1 MSGSFHF
8 FVSDNGLI
16 VSVDIN
22 PAVLL
27 VFRRFV
33 VNAAGAQSFNARTN
47 AANFTEEE
55 LARIIDYLING
66 DSGVTTYNLL
76 CTLFGHKIKE
86 GMMSM
91 TQHHVY
97 DTYPYC
103 EITYYHVETCE
114 RCDYENV
121 TIDAVE
127 RIGCCLE

>member
-1 MSGSFHF
+1 MKK
-8 FVSDNGLI
+8 I
-16 VSVDIN
+16 ISV
-22 PAVLL
+22 VLL
-27 VFRRFV
+27 L
-33 VNAAGAQSFNARTN
+33 AACLSFTISAEGTLQTYTYIDGNIEIQIQHTD
-47 AANFTEEE
+47 FTEEE

-86 GMMSM
+86 GMVSM

-121 TIDAVE
+121 TIDTVE